1 MRHIVSS
8 TLAAFLA
15 IGALSAVQLGSPE
28 GAEATIHE
36 ITQSECA
43 GPGADFKTA
52 DLQTPA
58 GLTGGSN
65 ADNFAQPL
73 ESLLANGQ
81 LHGSGVFVEPF
92 PGAGFEIEILVG
104 TPANST
110 GEEHCRFPETNAHPD
125 APDEVSS

>member
-1 MRHIVSS
+1 MRQIILITLGAFVAVGA
-8 TLAAFLA
+8 LAALLLT
-15 IGALSAVQLGSPE
+15 GPE
-28 GAEATIHE
+28 SAEATIHE

-52 DLQTPA
+52 DLQTPP

-73 ESLLANGQ
+73 EALVANGQ
-81 LHGSGVFVEPF
+81 LQGSGVFVEPF

-104 TPANST
+104 TPAKST

-125 APDEVSS
+125 SPDEVSS